1 MPALLQE
8 TLRNCLD
15 ASTNIHGLDDCQIIL
30 NCRQMTKPSIIASG
44 LSKPPKSSA
53 KHEKNPSNSDAL
65 EQLQSLLTQVKELNL
80 HYQKSVQDSAQLI
93 TQIEALIRVS
103 QSSPIIEVVQA
114 KPKTVAKPILE
125 GDLYLLGMEHLS
137 AKKFEAALDCFN
149 RLLQEKPKHLDAY
162 CQKGNVLFELK
173 RFDQALAAFE
183 KAIQIEPKASAAYLS
198 LGVTLHALGRYQDA
212 IEVYQKAL
220 KITPEDFMVYR
231 NMGNSYNE
239 LKNYDEALR
248 QYDRAIEIKA
258 DYSALFFS
266 KAMVLTNLGKTLG
279 ALDGYSKAIA
289 LDPQYADAHYYLGLT
304 QMKMGALKKAI
315 ESFDQVLAINPHYDG
330 VNLQRE
336 RALSSL
342 NLSK

>member
-1 MPALLQE
+1 MPKPSAKVVATKKPTREVAKGQVKPQADEAVSQLE
-8 TLRNCLD
+8 TLL
-15 ASTNIHGLDDCQIIL
+15 I
-30 NCRQMTKPSIIASG
+30 
-44 LSKPPKSSA
+44 
-53 KHEKNPSNSDAL
+53 
-65 EQLQSLLTQVKELNL
+65 QVKELHA
-80 HYQKSVQDSAQLI
+80 HYQKSVQDSAQMME
-93 TQIEALIRVS
+93 QIEALIRVS
-103 QSSPIIEVVQA
+103 QASPQVEAVQA
-114 KPKTVAKPILE
+114 KPKSISKPTDE

-137 AKKFEAALDCFN
+137 AKRFEAALDCFN

-342 NLSK
+342 NLSKWWHHGKWKDKKECQ

>member
-1 MPALLQE
+1 MP
-8 TLRNCLD
+8 
-15 ASTNIHGLDDCQIIL
+15 
-30 NCRQMTKPSIIASG
+30 KPSVTR
-44 LSKPPKSSA
+44 SSA
-53 KHEKNPSNSDAL
+53 KVSAAKKPSHPATKGRSKPQA
-65 EQLQSLLTQVKELNL
+65 EEAVGQLATLLAQVKQLHE
-80 HYQKSVQDSAQLI
+80 HYQKSVQDSAQMME
-93 TQIEALIRVS
+93 QIEALIRVS
-103 QSSPIIEVVQA
+103 QASPLEAPQVKPKSIA
-114 KPKTVAKPILE
+114 KPVAE
-125 GDLYLLGMEHLS
+125 GDLYLLGMEHLA

-183 KAIQIEPKASAAYLS
+183 KAIHIEPQASAAYIS
-198 LGVTLHALGRYQDA
+198 LGISLHALGRYEEA
-212 IEVYQKAL
+212 INFYQKAL
-220 KITPEDFMVYR
+220 KISPEDFMIYR
-231 NMGNSYNE
+231 NMGNAYNE
-239 LKNYDEALR
+239 LKNYEEALR

-258 DYSALFFS
+258 DYAALFFS

-315 ESFDQVLAINPHYDG
+315 ESFDRVLAINPHYDG

-342 NLSK
+342 NQSKWWRYGKWKDKKECQ